1 MCQFFVKRGFETE
14 KDWDEG
20 MKCLKNH
27 SRHYKDLLSFL
38 KGSYYLTVQS
48 VNLLQYVS
56 DFALSF
62 LEHVSELKL
71 ILVRLR
77 NL

>member
-1 MCQFFVKRGFETE
+1 MSEESQSSLPRK
-14 KDWDEG
+14 
-20 MKCLKNH
+20 
-27 SRHYKDLLSFL
+27 FL

-71 ILVRLR
+71 ILV
-77 NL
+77 

>member
-1 MCQFFVKRGFETE
+1 MSEESLSSLHRTLKFF
-14 KDWDEG
+14 
-20 MKCLKNH
+20 
-27 SRHYKDLLSFL
+27 

>member
-1 MCQFFVKRGFETE
+1 MSEESQSSLHRP
-14 KDWDEG
+14 
-20 MKCLKNH
+20 LK
-27 SRHYKDLLSFL
+27 FL

-77 NL
+77 NLL

>member
-1 MCQFFVKRGFETE
+1 MSEESQSSLHRP
-14 KDWDEG
+14 
-20 MKCLKNH
+20 LK
-27 SRHYKDLLSFL
+27 FL

-71 ILVRLR
+71 ILLRLR